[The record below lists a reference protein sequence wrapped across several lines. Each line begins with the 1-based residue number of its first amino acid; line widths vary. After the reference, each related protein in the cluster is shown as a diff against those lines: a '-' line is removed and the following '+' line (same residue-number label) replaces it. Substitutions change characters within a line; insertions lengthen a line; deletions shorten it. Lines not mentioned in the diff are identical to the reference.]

1 MTDKEKLACLT
12 DRPCQV
18 CKYKKENGCCK
29 WSCVFEEESESAD
42 IEKIRAEIEENK
54 FPKWQ
59 IDTASFE
66 CAIWFSDY
74 NKCIDGVLKIIDKHI
89 SGEGEE

>member
-42 IEKIRAEIEENK
+42 IEKIRAEIEALQGERY
-54 FPKWQ
+54 FLGF
-59 IDTASFE
+59 DT
-66 CAIWFSDY
+66 C
-74 NKCIDGVLKIIDKHI
+74 KKRVLGIIDKHI
-89 SGEGEE
+89 RGEGDE

>member
-29 WSCVFEEESESAD
+29 WSCVFEEESESAT
-42 IEKIRAEIEENK
+42 IEERKN
-54 FPKWQ
+54 
-59 IDTASFE
+59 
-66 CAIWFSDY
+66 
-74 NKCIDGVLKIIDKHI
+74 G
-89 SGEGEE
+89 

>member
-18 CKYKKENGCCK
+18 CKHKKENGCCK

-42 IEKIRAEIEENK
+42 IEKIRAEIEK
-54 FPKWQ
+54 
-59 IDTASFE
+59 DTREYVCDEFV
-66 CAIWFSDY
+66 
-74 NKCIDGVLKIIDKHI
+74 DGLNHALEIIDRHI
-89 SGEGEE
+89 SEKGDE